1 MKNAQGNNEQERLT
15 ALHDLGILEADSLPE
30 IEALVTALATIFQ
43 APMSFLSFV
52 DKDEL
57 RFKARYGV
65 EAHKTPRNGSFCE
78 QAILSKDLMVVR
90 DALKDDRFQTSRLV
104 IAGPKTRFYAGY
116 PLSVDGK
123 NVVGTLCVV
132 DTKPR
137 DPSRE
142 QIDQLRRLGTVVV
155 GLLKSHHAQNQ
166 AELARRD
173 AEEQHLLAER
183 ESDLLEQVTKASGVG
198 GWEYDLDTDT
208 VTWTAKTREIH
219 EVEPDFQ
226 PTVDMALSFYAP
238 HCRRQISDAIAKAI
252 RKGKSWDLEL
262 PFITAKGRDIWVR
275 TAGRS
280 IGENGRVTRL
290 VGAFQDITERKRS
303 EQRVRIT
310 EAVQRTTLE
319 TLREGV
325 FVLNRAGRIQ
335 SFNSAAASLLGFAG
349 EDLTNRKVQ
358 DLKIPFLF
366 EDGGED
372 PDLLQRAARA
382 PDTVNNHIAKVR
394 LPGQTQFLWLRVD
407 ANATDSANEI
417 GLDASIVSLAD
428 ISETKRQAEVMQIV
442 FDNLPGGLVYYND
455 ERRLTVCN
463 NRFQQL
469 LQLPQDFIDR
479 QAPLREVA
487 IYLAKRGD
495 YGPGDPDQLLEE
507 RFKLFDNPKPHIY
520 ERTNADGSFLEVRG
534 IPLPNGGLIAN
545 FFDITER
552 KRSEHLLRHSEA
564 VQRTTLEAL
573 SEGILLLSHSGEIQ
587 TANPA
592 AVSLLGFENKQLIG
606 RNVGD
611 IDFGIFC
618 EIEGIGACRAP
629 LQRAASDP
637 STLQNVVAKMTPT
650 DGRPARWL
658 RLSARPIDENQE
670 FNLDG
675 VVVSMTDITETKQQ
689 ADTLQTIFDNFPG
702 GIVHYDETLRL
713 ASSNEKFGELL
724 NYPKDLVDGGPYLFD
739 FFRFNA
745 QRGDYGPGDPDELA
759 LKRYRLYD
767 LKTPQVFER
776 QAADGKFI
784 ETRST
789 PLPDGGLI
797 HNFYDITERKLA
809 EQAVQVAE
817 LIQRT
822 TLEALNEG
830 VLLLDRSGT
839 ILSCNPAASDMLGY
853 QADALTGSNVGEL
866 QLNIDHAVDGL
877 QIDPFLMTVQDPE
890 LVMDLIAK
898 LTPQGQSSERWLR
911 FNARLVDQ
919 NGEHQLDTIVLSL
932 VDITETKNQSDRL
945 HTIFENVPGGFIYFD
960 SGHQLSFY
968 NEESVGIIQVP
979 RDLLNQKLH
988 LLDYL
993 KFNAERGDYGPGD
1006 PEELALERLKQFP
1019 PDQPHA
1025 YERSAADGRFLD
1037 FRSTPLPGG
1046 GFIYNFFDVTE
1057 RKQMEEQLAEN
1068 ERQARYRT
1076 AELETILANM
1086 RQGVSVFDKRGRLT
1100 LWNKQYIEIFGKPE
1114 GDVRE
1119 GVSLIELI
1127 EAEKNR
1133 GEFDGDVQE
1142 HVMDLMI
1149 RLSSGEVVRSKF
1161 RHPNGKIISAVH
1173 APMPDGGWIG
1183 THEDVTQ
1190 RELAAE
1196 KIEYAAHHD
1205 TLTGLGNRTLFN
1217 AKLDEAVNKA
1227 ETTGTCADLL
1237 LLDLDKFKPVN
1248 DTYGHDAGDE
1258 LLKMVAD
1265 RLRDCVRSSDLIAR
1279 LGGDEFGIIL
1289 GGTGPTNDRTAE
1301 IAERIVR
1308 KLQAPFP
1315 VFDHLITIGVSVG
1328 ISPIT
1333 GDLRDPSA
1341 IIKRADLALYA
1352 VKHSGRNAYR
1362 FYEEASMPPVAARA

>member
-1 MKNAQGNNEQERLT
+1 MNKASTQREKERLE
-15 ALHDLGILEADSLPE
+15 ALNALQIMHTDRLPE
-30 IEALVTALATIFQ
+30 FDAVVETLAAIFDCPIALVSLVGADEQWFKAKCGIDVDGTPREVSFCQYALTSDTLFIVEDA
-43 APMSFLSFV
+43 AA
-52 DKDEL
+52 DE
-57 RFKARYGV
+57 RFKAN
-65 EAHKTPRNGSFCE
+65 P
-78 QAILSKDLMVVR
+78 
-90 DALKDDRFQTSRLV
+90 LV
-104 IAGPKTRFYAGY
+104 TNEPFIRFYAGC
-116 PLSVDGK
+116 PLSVDGQ
-123 NVVGTLCVV
+123 NTLGTLCVI
-132 DTKPR
+132 DRKPR
-137 DPSRE
+137 TPTES
-142 QIDQLRRLGTVVV
+142 QLQQLRNLGRVVE
-155 GLLKSHHAQNQ
+155 GLIKSNHAQRQ
-166 AELARRD
+166 AEDLRRD
-173 AEEQHLLAER
+173 AEAQHLLADR
-183 ESDLLEQVTKASGVG
+183 KSYLLEEVTQASGVG
-198 GWEYDLDTDT
+198 GWEYDIDTDV
-208 VTWTAKTREIH
+208 VTWTDKTREIH
-219 EVEPDFQ
+219 EVDPDFQ

-238 HCRRQISDAIAKAI
+238 DCRRQISDAVTTAI
-252 RKGKSWDLEL
+252 KNGNSWDLEL

-275 TAGRS
+275 TVGRAVS
-280 IGENGRVTRL
+280 KNGRVARL
-290 VGAFQDITERKRS
+290 IGAFQDITERKHS
-303 EQRVRIT
+303 EQRVRMA

-325 FVLNRAGRIQ
+325 LVLNRAGRIQ
-335 SFNSAAASLLGFAG
+335 SFNSAAASLLGHTG
-349 EDLTNRKVQ
+349 DDLANRKVQ
-358 DLKIPFLF
+358 DLDIECFAEHGRK
-366 EDGGED
+366 DV
-372 PDLLQRAARA
+372 DLLQRAARA
-382 PDTVNNHIAKVR
+382 PDTVNQHIAKVR
-394 LPGQTQFLWLRVD
+394 LPGQKQFLWLRVD

-428 ISETKRQAEVMQIV
+428 ISETKRQAETMQIV

-463 NRFQQL
+463 KKFQEL
-469 LQLPQDFIDR
+469 LQLPQEFIDR

-487 IYLAKRGD
+487 TYLAKRGD
-495 YGPGDPDQLLEE
+495 YGPGDPEELLAE
-507 RFKLFDNPKPHIY
+507 RFKLFDNPKPHMY
-520 ERTNADGSFLEVRG
+520 ERTSADGRFLEVRG

-564 VQRTTLEAL
+564 VQRTTLKAL
-573 SEGILLLSHSGEIQ
+573 SEGILLLSHAGEIQ
-587 TANPA
+587 SANPA
-592 AVSLLGFENKQLIG
+592 AISLLGFESKQLIG

-611 IDFGIFC
+611 IDFGISC
-618 EIEGIGACRAP
+618 EIEGIGACNVP
-629 LQRAASDP
+629 LVRAANDP
-637 STLQNVVAKMTPT
+637 ASLQNVVARMAPT

-658 RLSARPIDENQE
+658 RLSARAIDENQE
-670 FNLDG
+670 FDLDG
-675 VVVSMTDITETKQQ
+675 VVVSLADITETKQQ
-689 ADTLQTIFDNFPG
+689 ADTLQSIFDNFPG

-713 ASSNEKFGELL
+713 ASSNAEFCKLL
-724 NYPKDLVDGGPYLFD
+724 NYPEDLINGKPYLFD
-739 FFRFNA
+739 FFCYNA
-745 QRGDYGPGDPDELA
+745 ERGDYGPGDPKELA
-759 LKRYRLYD
+759 LQRYRKYD
-767 LKTPQVFER
+767 LKKPQVFER
-776 QAADGKFI
+776 QTANGKFI

-817 LIQRT
+817 LVQRT

-830 VLLLDRSGT
+830 VLLLDRNGA
-839 ILSCNPAASDMLGY
+839 ILSSNPAAADMLGY
-853 QADALTGSNVGEL
+853 PAESLTGVRVTELEVGI
-866 QLNIDHAVDGL
+866 NHAVDGQ
-877 QIDPFLMTVQDPE
+877 QINPFALTVEAPE
-890 LVMDLIAK
+890 QVLDLVAK
-898 LTPQGQSSERWLR
+898 LKPYGQSEDRWLR

-919 NGEHQLDTIVLSL
+919 GGDRQLDTVVLSL
-932 VDITETKNQSDRL
+932 VDITEAKNQSDRMRV
-945 HTIFENVPGGFIYFD
+945 IFENVPGGFVYFD
-960 SGHQLSFY
+960 SALQLSFY
-968 NEESVGIIQVP
+968 NEETIDIIQVP
-979 RDLLNQKLH
+979 RDVLDQKLH

-1006 PEELALERLKQFP
+1006 PEQLALERMKQFP

-1025 YERSAADGRFLD
+1025 FERSTADGRHLD

-1046 GFIYNFFDVTE
+1046 GFIYNFFDVTQ
-1057 RKQMEEQLAEN
+1057 RRQMEEQLAEN

-1100 LWNKQYIEIFGKPE
+1100 LWNKQYIEIFGKPD

-1119 GVSLIELI
+1119 GVTLIELI
-1127 EAEKNR
+1127 EAEKAR
-1133 GEFDGDVQE
+1133 GEFDGDVQQ

-1217 AKLDEAVNKA
+1217 AKLEETLDKSEA
-1227 ETTGTCADLL
+1227 TGTCADLL

-1248 DTYGHDAGDE
+1248 DTYGHDVGDE
-1258 LLKMVAD
+1258 LLKIVAD

-1289 GGTGPTNDRTAE
+1289 GGTGPSNERTAE

-1315 VFDHLITIGVSVG
+1315 VFDHLISIGVSVG

-1333 GDLRDPSA
+1333 GDIRDPST

-1362 FYEEASMPPVAARA
+1362 FFEQENTPAAKRA